1 MLFWELCTVTV
12 LISGNI
18 FRRPIVNMTFAQI
31 NCLEI
36 YSRLLIKKEKKKKFT
51 QGQLTKGVQLI

>member
-1 MLFWELCTVTV
+1 
-12 LISGNI
+12 
-18 FRRPIVNMTFAQI
+18 MTFAQI

-36 YSRLLIKKEKKKKFT
+36 YSRLLNKKKKKKFT

>member
-1 MLFWELCTVTV
+1 
-12 LISGNI
+12 
-18 FRRPIVNMTFAQI
+18 MTFAEI